1 MINKYLL
8 LLFIALCT
16 GFNYASGQGFLGG
29 QDTSRRA
36 IITPVAFLTIS
47 PDARSGALG
56 DAGVAISP
64 DANAIYWNPAKLA
77 FIEKKI
83 GLSVNYTPW
92 LRNLVNDMS
101 ISTLNGY
108 YKVDPNQAVGLNL
121 TYFNLGDIQFTD
133 ENGNPIRD
141 FNSREF
147 AIGGTYSRKLS
158 NSLGL
163 AVGLKFIHSNLAGNF
178 NFVNT
183 VGQVRAGNTA
193 AGDVAVYYNKDLN
206 ISGNDVNF
214 AFGANLANLGAK
226 ISYTTRDQR
235 EFIPTNLKVG
245 TGITYNADP
254 YNKVTLAL
262 DFNKLLVPTPSIE
275 VNPVTGRL
283 RSSEKTFISG
293 ALGSFGDAPDGFSE
307 EIEEVSISTG
317 LEYWYNDLFAARAG
331 YFSESRDKGNRKYFT
346 LGVGIRYQKLGFDFA
361 YLIPQQRGANSP
373 LADTL
378 RFTLHL
384 NFGADNEEEAPVSE

>member
-8 LLFIALCT
+8 LLFIAVCS
-16 GFNYASGQGFLGG
+16 GFNYASGQGVIGG
-29 QDTSRRA
+29 QDTTGRA

-77 FIEKKI
+77 FLEKKF
-83 GLSVNYTPW
+83 GLAVNYTPW

-108 YKVDPNQAVGLNL
+108 YKVDANQAIGLNL

-158 NSLGL
+158 NNLGL
-163 AVGLKFIHSNLAGNF
+163 AVALRFIHSNLAGNF

-183 VGQVRAGNTA
+183 VGQVKAGNTA
-193 AGDVAVYYNKDLN
+193 AGDVALYYNKDLN

-214 AFGANLANLGAK
+214 AFGANISNLGAK

-254 YNKVTLAL
+254 YNKITWAL
-262 DFNKLLVPTPSIE
+262 DFNKLLVPTP
-275 VNPVTGRL
+275 NANGT
-283 RSSEKTFISG
+283 RSNKTFISG

-307 EIEEVSISTG
+307 ELEEISIATG
-317 LEYWYNDLFAARAG
+317 LEYWYNDLFSARAG

-346 LGVGIRYQKLGFDFA
+346 LGIGVRYQKLGFDFA
-361 YLIPQQRGANSP
+361 YLIPQQKGANSP

-378 RFTLHL
+378 RFSLLL
-384 NFGADNEEEAPVSE
+384 NFGQGNEGEVPVSE

>member
-1 MINKYLL
+1 MINKYSFLL
-8 LLFIALCT
+8 LIAVCI
-16 GFNYASGQGFLGG
+16 GANVFGQSSQSLSG
-29 QDTSRRA
+29 QDTTRRA
-36 IITPVAFLTIS
+36 IITPVSFLTIS

-77 FIEKKI
+77 FLDKKF

-108 YKVDPNQAVGLNL
+108 YKVDNNQAIGVNL

-158 NSLGL
+158 NNLGL
-163 AVGLKFIHSNLAGNF
+163 AVALRFIHSNLAGNF

-183 VGQVRAGNTA
+183 VGQVKAGNTA
-193 AGDVAVYYNKDLN
+193 SGDVALYYNKDLN

-214 AFGANLANLGAK
+214 AFGANLSNLGAK

-245 TGITYNADP
+245 TGITLNADP
-254 YNKVTLAL
+254 YNKITWAL
-262 DFNKLLVPTPSIE
+262 DFNKLLVPTP
-275 VNPVTGRL
+275 NANGT
-283 RSSEKTFISG
+283 RSNKTFISG
-293 ALGSFGDAPDGFSE
+293 ALGSFGDAPDGISE
-307 EIEEVSISTG
+307 ELEEVSIATG
-317 LEYWYNDLFAARAG
+317 LEYWYNDLFSARAG

-361 YLIPQQRGANSP
+361 YLIPQQKGANSP

-384 NFGADNEEEAPVSE
+384 NFGQSNQEEAPVSE

>member
-1 MINKYLL
+1 MINKYSLL
-8 LLFIALCT
+8 LLIVVCIGANVF
-16 GFNYASGQGFLGG
+16 GQGTTTVLG
-29 QDTSRRA
+29 QDRRA

-77 FIEKKI
+77 FLDKKV

-108 YKVDPNQAVGLNL
+108 YKVDNNSAVGLNL

-147 AIGGTYSRKLS
+147 AFGGSYSRKLS
-158 NSLGL
+158 NNLGL
-163 AVGLKFIHSNLAGNF
+163 AVSLRFIHSNLAGNF

-183 VGQVRAGNTA
+183 STQVKAGNTA
-193 AGDVAVYYNKDLN
+193 AGDVSLYYNKDLN

-214 AFGANLANLGAK
+214 AFGANLSNLGAK

-235 EFIPTNLKVG
+235 EFIPTNLKLG

-254 YNKVTLAL
+254 YNKITWAV
-262 DFNKLLVPTPSIE
+262 DFNKLLVPTPSGE
-275 VNPVTGRL
+275 FNPATGRST
-283 RSSEKTFISG
+283 SSEKTFISG
-293 ALGSFGDAPDGFSE
+293 ALGSFADAPGGFNE
-307 EIEEVSISTG
+307 ELKEISIATG

-331 YFSESRDKGNRKYFT
+331 YFTESRDEGNRKYFT
-346 LGVGIRYQKLGFDFA
+346 LGIGIRYQKLGFDFA

-378 RFTLHL
+378 RFSLHL
-384 NFGADNEEEAPVSE
+384 NFGQGNQEEAPVNE

>member
-8 LLFIALCT
+8 LLFIAVCS
-16 GFNYASGQGFLGG
+16 GFNYASGQGVIGG
-29 QDTSRRA
+29 QDTTGRA

-77 FIEKKI
+77 FLEKKF
-83 GLSVNYTPW
+83 GLAVNYTPW

-108 YKVDPNQAVGLNL
+108 YKVDANQAIGLNL

-158 NSLGL
+158 NNLGL
-163 AVGLKFIHSNLAGNF
+163 AVALRFIHSNLAGNF
-178 NFVNT
+178 NFVGT
-183 VGQVRAGNTA
+183 GMQVKPGNTA
-193 AGDVAVYYNKDLN
+193 AGDVALYYNKDLN

-214 AFGANLANLGAK
+214 AFGANISNLGAK

-254 YNKVTLAL
+254 YNKITWAL
-262 DFNKLLVPTPSIE
+262 DFNKLLVPTP
-275 VNPVTGRL
+275 NANGT
-283 RSSEKTFISG
+283 RSNKTFISG

-307 EIEEVSISTG
+307 ELEEISIATG
-317 LEYWYNDLFAARAG
+317 LEYWYNDLFSARAG

-346 LGVGIRYQKLGFDFA
+346 LGIGVRYQKLGFDFA
-361 YLIPQQRGANSP
+361 YLIPQQKGANSP

-378 RFTLHL
+378 RFSLLL
-384 NFGADNEEEAPVSE
+384 NFGQGNEEEVPVSE